1 MKKSHVVSI
10 LNQKLTVRSDAG
22 DEAVAEIAGLVSDRV
37 RRVMEANK
45 SASMLTAALLVCL
58 NLAEELKRTAELKGI
73 EGARAA
79 QKVREIIR
87 LIDAQMGAGNQ
98 LAL

>member
-1 MKKSHVVSI
+1 MKKPHVVSI

-22 DEAVAEIAGLVSDRV
+22 DESVTQVAGLVSERIREIMDR
-37 RRVMEANK
+37 NK

-58 NLAEELKRTAELKGI
+58 NLAEELQQVGELRGVA
-73 EGARAA
+73 GARAV

-87 LIDAQMGAGNQ
+87 LIDTHLGEGAQ